1 MEPHISVE
9 IQQETGATAG
19 QYNLC
24 RVLVGGEGERQ
35 VARSRPRPRART
47 EWGKMR
53 YKKYN
58 SLSITSFM
66 LGLNS
71 ITVQPEILAVYKFGS
86 LAPNQLGLNNI
97 LILYFMIKFS

>member
-1 MEPHISVE
+1 MITRINSFCSPVREVEPQIMEPHVSVE
-9 IQQETGATAG
+9 VQQETRATAG

-47 EWGKMR
+47 EWEKVR

-66 LGLNS
+66 LGQYYRTARN
-71 ITVQPEILAVYKFGS
+71 IG
-86 LAPNQLGLNNI
+86 GL
-97 LILYFMIKFS
+97 